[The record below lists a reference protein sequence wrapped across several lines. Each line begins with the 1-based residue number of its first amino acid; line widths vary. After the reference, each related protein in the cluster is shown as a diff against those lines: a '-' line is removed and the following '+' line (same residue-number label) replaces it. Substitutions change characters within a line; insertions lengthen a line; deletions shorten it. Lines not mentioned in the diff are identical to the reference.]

1 MIQPAGEQ
9 NTWLCGLYR
18 IENGFPEFVILTKEP
33 SEEIRFIHDRMPLM
47 MPKSRVEEWI
57 QPDGIPEKL
66 LADAV
71 SDVLYEKAG

>member
-1 MIQPAGEQ
+1 M
-9 NTWLCGLYR
+9 CGRYWIDR
-18 IENGFPEFVILTKEP
+18 

-57 QPDGIPEKL
+57 QPDVIPEKL

-71 SDVLYEKAG
+71 PDVLYEKAG